1 MYTQNQI
8 KRRLSTSTGIENMK
22 QLDGDHGRIE
32 TRSVRVTNEIGW
44 LKENHSWYGLQS
56 IVAVTNR
63 CGRRR
68 H

>member
-8 KRRLSTSTGIENMK
+8 KRRLSTSTGIENMR

-32 TRSVRVTNEIGW
+32 TRSVRVINEIGW

-63 CGRRR
+63 YGRRR